1 MNQSVVNCI
10 ESVDG
15 LNIYSFMSFDN
26 LKTYAKVNSLNKYEC
41 NSSLNEK
48 LIDVD
53 GSTSPSSND
62 NDTSSNA
69 KTSKTYNTRSRLN
82 KTPKTQDINNET
94 NSNNS
99 NSNQAWLVR
108 QFGNEDDYLKRLDD
122 NLTNE
127 DNNSSII
134 GDNDEE
140 IEPEEDADTEENNE
154 TEKNTAYN
162 LLNTRS
168 RSVKSSNVI
177 WQPTISKAGLKSNN
191 NLTNKTKMNKR
202 SLSSSGSS
210 RSSTSSTQSNNNNN
224 SLPECGKEHCR
235 LGCICEAL
243 NLSQN
248 AHNKKSANISN
259 IASSSRGSSN
269 KNIFSTGSCNEDS
282 LVYRDHCGRYECMF
296 ECTCTR
302 RLRSTTRLIQQTS
315 QSSENRH
322 RNRNSESKS
331 DSRAKHSK
339 KSSSK
344 NASKSSQNKINKS
357 KSSNRKASSSVSS
370 TNSNNQSRSSSVS
383 SDRSESGSV
392 SSSLSSSSAS
402 SSSDSN
408 LNNNNNE
415 PNEEYGA
422 NKLRKSKRVKHLIRR
437 AEESHAKK
445 KKSNKFEDD
454 YYYYYSNS
462 SQMNSKS
469 KNKLNNKKS
478 SDGGKPKKVKTNEEE
493 ELKIKT
499 ESIESGEQLNLSGFS
514 SIQKPAKSKCKL
526 DKILNKLNKNNAL
539 KNLDKDVR
547 SLIKNAET
555 KNKKEAD
562 TQSASIISSFKPYT
576 QSILL
581 KVQFNSLKT
590 SQVQFKSIPLTI
602 EVLTS
607 KWQKNTQLVSN
618 VMKLIARLLQQ
629 LESLNESK
637 EVNGWKE
644 LEFDY
649 ENELSVKMFASHR
662 ISAKVLNSSTNNEDK
677 SDVCEI
683 ERIKPTVVRV
693 MKFKREEKKENASQ
707 SKLWNRI
714 ESTVFKSISDLISKS
729 SSSLV
734 AFVSNDPIVSG
745 NNLARKEPF
754 KLIKERFMNTSRSSN
769 ELEFSRESLISSMPV
784 GQEKIL
790 PRILCTNRRKRRDGN
805 FNKVKTLS
813 IQKQNSVLNKTGL
826 MLKQVDSLFEK
837 IKTSP
842 TLDKTTASLLA
853 SILPKND
860 KSKKKDC
867 FESISPCLLGYRPAR
882 IKFSP
887 SNALM
892 SNENLYDDEI
902 KHFSEISQKTKQ
914 AELEYPF
921 YQPFKDEK
929 LITDLYKSQNS
940 RDLVDSVCH
949 VVNDMINVVCVYNK
963 NKTTTTTTVN
973 DAKSNAQTSQVQIPP
988 AIKKLTIL
996 PNLNHLKSA
1005 SLALHSNKSDSEL
1018 TFNLVSLN
1026 KPGVPTPPLASNP
1039 SSKPIIIINSN
1050 KNNTNNESTS
1060 KKIEQTPLINSSIS
1074 SIKLANASETDN
1086 AMTKPS
1092 DIKYKTLIK
1101 ILPSDKGAAPNI
1113 TLKNQMVKLSS
1124 SLLTSTKLTQ
1134 ITPTTSS
1141 TASSTPTT
1149 TSSSVMP
1156 RIINTNS
1163 TFTRPL
1169 ILKSLCSISKNSLS
1183 STNRNEVDDFDNE
1196 AFKAEVSLPI
1206 KMANNKAANPA
1217 LQTPPCITSFVPI
1230 RPKPDQSSSLHQQQ
1244 IIRLEMKKI
1253 AKSPELDKSSAAEV
1267 TNCSNEDQLSEG
1279 RKRKRKQTFISF
1291 KADIQST
1298 QGLGA
1303 NEEVRDKSKIRIVQC
1318 LENSK
1323 QSAHGSPLKISTAL
1337 FKAANKAKDVNQD
1350 IDHQDEDE
1358 TSDSFLFHYYDS
1370 DEDIEKND
1378 EDESMPKTSKYN
1390 GKVLINYVPE

>member
-53 GSTSPSSND
+53 GSASPSSND

-69 KTSKTYNTRSRLN
+69 KTSKTYNTRSKLN
-82 KTPKTQDINNET
+82 KTPKTQDINSET

-134 GDNDEE
+134 DDNDEE
-140 IEPEEDADTEENNE
+140 AEREEDADTEENNE

-162 LLNTRS
+162 LNTRS

-177 WQPTISKAGLKSNN
+177 WQPTISKAGLKNN
-191 NLTNKTKMNKR
+191 NPTNKTKMNKR

-210 RSSTSSTQSNNNNN
+210 RSSTSSTQSNN

-243 NLSQN
+243 NLSTN
-248 AHNKKSANISN
+248 AHSKKSANISS
-259 IASSSRGSSN
+259 ISSS
-269 KNIFSTGSCNEDS
+269 KNIFSTGSSNEDS

-315 QSSENRH
+315 QSAEGRH

-331 DSRAKHSK
+331 DSKAKHTK
-339 KSSSK
+339 KSSK
-344 NASKSSQNKINKS
+344 NASKSSQSKAISKP
-357 KSSNRKASSSVSS
+357 KSSSRKASSSVSS

-408 LNNNNNE
+408 LNSNE

-445 KKSNKFEDD
+445 KKSTKFEDD
-454 YYYYYSNS
+454 YYYYYANS

-478 SDGGKPKKVKTNEEE
+478 SDGNKPKKAKSNEEE
-493 ELKIKT
+493 EAIIKT
-499 ESIESGEQLNLSGFS
+499 EAVESGEQILNGLSGFS
-514 SIQKPAKSKCKL
+514 SIQKPTKSKCKL

-547 SLIKNAET
+547 SLIKNAEP

-562 TQSASIISSFKPYT
+562 TQSASTAFKPYT

-581 KVQFNSLKT
+581 KVQSNSLKT
-590 SQVQFKSIPLTI
+590 SQSKSIPLTI

-607 KWQKNTQLVSN
+607 KWQKNTQLVGKA
-618 VMKLIARLLQQ
+618 MKLIARLLQQ

-637 EVNGWKE
+637 KEVNCWKE

-677 SDVCEI
+677 SDVEI

-707 SKLWNRI
+707 SKLLSRI
-714 ESTVFKSISDLISKS
+714 EPTVFKSISDLISNS

-734 AFVSNDPIVSG
+734 AFVSNDPIASLNTSG
-745 NNLARKEPF
+745 NNSARKEPF
-754 KLIKERFMNTSRSSN
+754 KIIKERFMNTSRAN
-769 ELEFSRESLISSMPV
+769 EPEFSRESLISSMPV
-784 GQEKIL
+784 GQAKIL
-790 PRILCTNRRKRRDGN
+790 PRILCTNRRKRREWN

-813 IQKQNSVLNKTGL
+813 IIKPNSSNTVLNKTGL

-842 TLDKTTASLLA
+842 TLDKTTATLLA

-860 KSKKKDC
+860 KSKKQTQDC
-867 FESISPCLLGYRPAR
+867 FESISPSLLGYRPAR
-882 IKFSP
+882 VKFSP
-887 SNALM
+887 SNALI
-892 SNENLYDDEI
+892 SSENLYDDEI
-902 KHFSEISQKTKQ
+902 KHLSALSQKTKQ
-914 AELEYPF
+914 AELDYPF

-963 NKTTTTTTVN
+963 NKTTTAN
-973 DAKSNAQTSQVQIPP
+973 DAKSNAQTSQIQIPP

-996 PNLNHLKSA
+996 PNLNHLKAA
-1005 SLALHSNKSDSEL
+1005 SLLHSNKADSEL

-1026 KPGVPTPPLASNP
+1026 KPGATTPPASNP

-1050 KNNTNNESTS
+1050 KNANNESAS

-1074 SIKLANASETDN
+1074 SMQPIKLANASEKDN
-1086 AMTKPS
+1086 AMAKPS

-1101 ILPSDKGAAPNI
+1101 ILPSDKGAGPNI

-1141 TASSTPTT
+1141 TAPTA
-1149 TSSSVMP
+1149 SSVMP

-1183 STNRNEVDDFDNE
+1183 SNRNEVDDFDNE

-1253 AKSPELDKSSAAEV
+1253 PKSPEMGKSSAEV
-1267 TNCSNEDQLSEG
+1267 TNCSNEELSEG
-1279 RKRKRKQTFISF
+1279 RKRKRKQTFISY
-1291 KADIQST
+1291 KADIQSNAT

-1323 QSAHGSPLKISTAL
+1323 QPAHNSPLKISAAL
-1337 FKAANKAKDVNQD
+1337 FKSANKAKDVKD
-1350 IDHQDEDE
+1350 IDHQGEDE
-1358 TSDSFLFHYYDS
+1358 TNDSFSFHYYDS

-1390 GKVLINYVPE
+1390 GKVLVNNVPE